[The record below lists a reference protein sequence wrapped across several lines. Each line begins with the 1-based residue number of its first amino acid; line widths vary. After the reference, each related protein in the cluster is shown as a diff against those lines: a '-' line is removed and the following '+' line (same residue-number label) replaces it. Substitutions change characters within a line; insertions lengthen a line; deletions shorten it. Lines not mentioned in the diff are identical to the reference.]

1 MNELEPKVVIEQ
13 QAEKDQRKEKT
24 LLGTIVPH
32 KGHTLYKV
40 DLETEEVS
48 LAKYSS
54 AYNVDKTIPKK
65 VIVEEGYYFVSAL
78 NRKNALKKFRK
89 SQSGSKR

>member
-1 MNELEPKVVIEQ
+1 MIELDPKVVVEQ

-24 LLGTIVPH
+24 LLGTIFPH
-32 KGHTLYKV
+32 KGHTLYKL

-54 AYNVDKTIPKK
+54 DYNVDQTIPKK
-65 VIVEEGYYFVSAL
+65 VIVEEGYYYVSAL
-78 NRKNALKKFRK
+78 NKENALKKFRK
-89 SQSGSKR
+89 GKSGSKR